1 MKIMKTIILTL
12 LTIITISC
20 NGNAQKESKVSSK
33 FEITKTDAEWN
44 KILTPHEY
52 AVLRKGVT
60 EKPYSSELNDVEE
73 PGTFVCAACAKEL
86 YSSKYKF
93 DSGTGWPSFD
103 RAIRG
108 GVAYGSDSKLGYE
121 RNEIHCAR
129 CGGHLGHLF
138 DDGPGKTTGK
148 RHCINGVAM
157 NFIPN
162 APKKE

>member
-1 MKIMKTIILTL
+1 MKTIKTIILTL

-33 FEITKTDAEWN
+33 FEITKTDAEWK
-44 KILTPHEY
+44 KILTPQEY
-52 AVLRKGVT
+52 AVLRKGAT

-86 YSSKYKF
+86 YSSEHKF
-93 DSGTGWPSFD
+93 ESGTGWPSFD
-103 RAIRG
+103 RSIEG
-108 GVAYGSDSKLGYE
+108 GVAYGTDSKLGYE
-121 RNEIHCAR
+121 RDEIHCAR

-148 RHCINGVAM
+148 RHCINGVTM
-157 NFIPN
+157 NFIPD